1 MTAAPEWRP
10 NGKNSTFDLQNFIFS
25 CQHDL
30 ILHAW
35 TADNLTISTMDNASG
50 GLPSTITSAYSS
62 GKFISIDLT
71 TKTATLL
78 KEYISPER
86 LLSHSQ
92 GNVQTLSNENQFI
105 G

>member
-1 MTAAPEWRP
+1 ME
-10 NGKNSTFDLQNFIFS
+10 NFTFS

-30 ILHAW
+30 ILRAW
-35 TADNLTISTMDNASG
+35 TADNLTISIIDNASG
-50 GLPSTITSAYSS
+50 GLPGTNTSAYSS

-86 LLSHSQ
+86 LLSRSQ
-92 GNVQTLSNENQFI
+92 GDVQTPSSGGQFI
-105 G
+105 GWGNLAFFSEFMPNRT